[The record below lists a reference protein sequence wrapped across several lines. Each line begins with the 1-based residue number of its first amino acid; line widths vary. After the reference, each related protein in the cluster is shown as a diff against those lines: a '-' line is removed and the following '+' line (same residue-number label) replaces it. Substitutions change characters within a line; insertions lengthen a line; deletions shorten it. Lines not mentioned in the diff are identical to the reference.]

1 MDQKYIEKIQ
11 LLEQENQLL
20 KQRLSKYTNSPAY
33 RKYYEANKEKI
44 NEKKRERSKIDY
56 EKKKLE
62 KNENKIKYIRY
73 NYNRNE
79 RTT

>member
-1 MDQKYIEKIQ
+1 MDQDNIEKIK

-44 NEKKRERSKIDY
+44 NEKKRQRSKIDY

-62 KNENKIKYIRY
+62 KNENKIKCVQ
-73 NYNRNE
+73 NK
-79 RTT
+79 

>member
-56 EKKKLE
+56 EKKK
-62 KNENKIKYIRY
+62 NENKIKCV
-73 NYNRNE
+73 
-79 RTT
+79 

>member
-62 KNENKIKYIRY
+62 KNENKIKCV
-73 NYNRNE
+73 
-79 RTT
+79 

>member
-1 MDQKYIEKIQ
+1 MDAEIESLKK
-11 LLEQENQLL
+11 ENEIL

-62 KNENKIKYIRY
+62 KIENK
-73 NYNRNE
+73 N
-79 RTT
+79 

>member
-1 MDQKYIEKIQ
+1 MEAEIESLKK
-11 LLEQENQLL
+11 ENEIL

-44 NEKKRERSKIDY
+44 NEKKRERAKIDY

-62 KNENKIKYIRY
+62 KIENKIKCV
-73 NYNRNE
+73 
-79 RTT
+79 

>member
-1 MDQKYIEKIQ
+1 MDKKYIEKIQ

-62 KNENKIKYIRY
+62 KNENKIKCV
-73 NYNRNE
+73 
-79 RTT
+79 

>member
-1 MDQKYIEKIQ
+1 MDQNNIEKIQ
-11 LLEQENQLL
+11 LLEQENQIL

-33 RKYYEANKEKI
+33 KKYYEANKEKI

-62 KNENKIKYIRY
+62 KNENKIKCVQ
-73 NYNRNE
+73 NK
-79 RTT
+79 